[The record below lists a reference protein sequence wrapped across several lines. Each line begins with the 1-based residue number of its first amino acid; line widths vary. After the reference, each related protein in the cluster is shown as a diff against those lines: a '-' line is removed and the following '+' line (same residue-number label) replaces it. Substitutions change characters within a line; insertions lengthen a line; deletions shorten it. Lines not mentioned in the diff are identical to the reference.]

1 MDIKIEKTKEF
12 AKQWIEEGKPCM
24 YRYGYGYKGASARTI
39 SKEKA
44 LELLP
49 KYSFG
54 MGFYEIS
61 FERNRVVDHKSS
73 GPNCTVTHC
82 EGDMVLM
89 FNEYSAND
97 MW

>member
-1 MDIKIEKTKEF
+1 MENTKEF
-12 AKQWIEEGKPCM
+12 AKEWIESGKPCR
-24 YRYGYGYKGASARTI
+24 YRYGFGFRGAESRPLT
-39 SKEKA
+39 KEEA

-61 FERNRVVDHKSS
+61 FCRDSVVDRELS
-73 GPNCTVTHC
+73 GPNCTVTHSV
-82 EGDMVLM
+82 GDTVLM
-89 FNEYSAND
+89 FNEYSESD